1 MRTETRL
8 RCALVAACLLV
19 AALAATARPTN
30 TSAAFLKRAS
40 RQHVSL
46 AEIEAARVDNVRAAP
61 DAADSPYA
69 NFFINN
75 VEVGTLFWAKPGPG
89 PDKRTAGGHRRAT
102 AFFFVLFDF
111 IFVFFFVFVSFFRSS
126 PIPRNARLGRS
137 HHTTLPLSHAPP
149 LPHSRVQPSGLPRSY
164 FVPEGYYDSIPSGLQ
179 PDEFDGEPGGA
190 GGAVVGIALCMVGGG
205 VGESEPCPLPLPR
218 TCMHFTPCPCPF
230 RSQARCTWSTAAAR
244 CRPTQ

>member
-1 MRTETRL
+1 MRTKTRI

-102 AFFFVLFDF
+102 AFFFLFSF
-111 IFVFFFVFVSFFRSS
+111 LFFDRRQYPEMRAWADLTTPHSPFHTHPRS
-126 PIPRNARLGRS
+126 PIRACSRRVSRGPTLCRRATTTRSRLGCNRTS
-137 HHTTLPLSHAPP
+137 LTVSPAVPVALLLALLCAWWVGAWVRANRAPSP
-149 LPHSRVQPSGLPRSY
+149 SPEPACISRPAPARFGRR
-164 FVPEGYYDSIPSGLQ
+164 
-179 PDEFDGEPGGA
+179 PDVRGA
-190 GGAVVGIALCMVGGG
+190 LRRRG
-205 VGESEPCPLPLPR
+205 VGRRNERLHL
-218 TCMHFTPCPCPF
+218 
-230 RSQARCTWSTAAAR
+230 
-244 CRPTQ
+244 

>member
-102 AFFFVLFDF
+102 AFFFCFR
-111 IFVFFFVFVSFFRSS
+111 FFFSIVANTPKCALGQIS
-126 PIPRNARLGRS
+126 P
-137 HHTTLPLSHAPP
+137 HHTPPFTRTPAPP
-149 LPHSRVQPSGLPRSY
+149 FARAAVGSPAVLLC
-164 FVPEGYYDSIPSGLQ
+164 
-179 PDEFDGEPGGA
+179 A
-190 GGAVVGIALCMVGGG
+190 GGLLRLDPV
-205 VGESEPCPLPLPR
+205 
-218 TCMHFTPCPCPF
+218 
-230 RSQARCTWSTAAAR
+230 WAATGR
-244 CRPTQ
+244 V